1 MRQTGVNRVLRMA
14 FGIFMV
20 LVYLGMAA
28 LMAINY
34 FGLSGKLNW
43 VFAAVMAADGLY
55 RGYRELKGEHSYG
68 MPFRPDDDE
77 ERYTTYDSK
86 KSLYHSES
94 DEKEQN

>member
-43 VFAAVMAADGLY
+43 VFAAVLAAYGLY

-68 MPFRPDDDE
+68 MPLRSDDDE

-94 DEKEQN
+94 DEKEQK